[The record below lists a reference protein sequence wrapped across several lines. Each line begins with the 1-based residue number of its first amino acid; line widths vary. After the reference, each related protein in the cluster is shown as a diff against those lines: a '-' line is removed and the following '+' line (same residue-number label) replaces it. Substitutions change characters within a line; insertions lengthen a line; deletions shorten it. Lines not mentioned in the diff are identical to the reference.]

1 MSNRSP
7 DRRTPESL
15 PANNA
20 LIRRLD
26 AVITSDDDQV
36 SDTSPDR
43 LTRYSYKLWGPA
55 LAARSDRFEAYKQ
68 TVDEARLD
76 ATWDE
81 HLAKT
86 ITLSIIMAVTGGLLG
101 ALLGA
106 GLSSVGVFTTLPLTG
121 VFGPLVTNAL
131 GTLGVMV
138 VTGLLFGGLTGGILY
153 LIPYN
158 KRYERARQINV
169 LLPQTVT

>member
-1 MSNRSP
+1 MSNSSP

-86 ITLSIIMAVTGGLLG
+86 ITLSLIMAVAGGLLG

-106 GLSSVGVFTTLPLTG
+106 ALSYAGVFTTLSVPLPAMLAA
-121 VFGPLVTNAL
+121 VFVPLVTNAL
-131 GTLGVMV
+131 GTLGVML
-138 VTGLLFGGLTGGILY
+138 VTAILFGGLTGGILSH
-153 LIPYN
+153 P
-158 KRYERARQINV
+158 V
-169 LLPQTVT
+169 